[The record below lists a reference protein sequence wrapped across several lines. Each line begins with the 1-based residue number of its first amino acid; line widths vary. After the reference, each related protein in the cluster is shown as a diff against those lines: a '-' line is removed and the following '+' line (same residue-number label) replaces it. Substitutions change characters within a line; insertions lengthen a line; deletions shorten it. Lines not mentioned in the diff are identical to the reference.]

1 MKTEIKTFEEL
12 SKIEL
17 FKLLKLRTAIFVV
30 EQECAYQEVDK
41 HDLVARHVL
50 MWDNE
55 SLIGYARI
63 LPPNSAYKEASI
75 GRVLLKMKQRG
86 KGLGHQ
92 LFKEALEHT
101 IKVFPKQD
109 VKVQAQV
116 YLEEFY
122 KSFGFNTTTR
132 PYEDVGIM
140 HVDMVKAG

>member
-12 SKIEL
+12 SKMEL

-41 HDLVARHVL
+41 HDLDAHHVML
-50 MWDNE
+50 WDKD

-63 LPPNSAYKEASI
+63 LPPNTAYKEACI
-75 GRVLLKMKQRG
+75 GRVLLKMKFRG
-86 KGLGHQ
+86 EGLGQQ
-92 LFKEALEHT
+92 LFKDSLAHT
-101 IKVFPKQD
+101 QKVFPKED
-109 VKVQAQV
+109 IKVQAQV
-116 YLEEFY
+116 YLEGLY
-122 KSFGFNTTTR
+122 KAFGFNTTSK